1 MKHFKRAAAMLLAVV
16 LSLCLAV
23 TAFAADTEQK
33 TGSLTVTGSGLWV
46 PAADATG
53 AGTGKNVT
61 AIRMFTARVTGDAA
75 ADPVQKNEFDS
86 YVLEEKWGDFFKQTD
101 LFNNVKTAGGITDTA
116 VTADT
121 ITKEALSDAAVAY
134 VKSLTNNE
142 TTNAGTLADFAHKAQ
157 NWARKN
163 STTLSAKPSLVTV
176 KAATQDAGEDKTKGT
191 AAFNDL
197 PAGYY
202 LVFPDGG
209 STGDNSRGTD
219 AILVNVPRNGGNTA
233 VKIKSTFP
241 TVDKKVQTTEGGNST
256 DNGTA
261 QVGDTVTFK
270 LTAKVPDMT
279 DYDKYTFKFIDKLS
293 DGLEFV
299 ADSVE
304 VNIAKNK
311 ITAGANTYSAT
322 YEDTTKTLTVAFD
335 DLKNV
340 VKNGTDKVAT
350 DDEIVVTYKAKITK
364 DAVTTNPAKNTVYLE
379 YSNNPGTNELGKSNP
394 DESKVYTYDINIF
407 KFYKGEENAET
418 ALANATFKLTAS
430 EESTS
435 EAIKLVAEADGKT
448 YHVADAKELEDTSVT
463 KVTEVTTGADGKITI
478 KGLKAG
484 TYYLHETIAPT
495 GYNKLKKPIEIKI
508 DVTNND
514 YTKPSYTVNGTPNKA
529 NDSTIKVEN
538 VKGVMLPETGSIG
551 TIGLTALGVAVVLLG
566 VFAPRKKKKENQ

>member
-23 TAFAADTEQK
+23 TAFADNTDQP
-33 TGSLTVTGSGLWV
+33 TGTLRVTGSGLYI
-46 PAADATG
+46 PGEDEAAK
-53 AGTGKNVT
+53 GKNVT
-61 AIRMFTARVTGDAA
+61 AIRMFTARATEAA
-75 ADPVQKNEFDS
+75 TPNPNTFDS
-86 YVLEEKWGDFFKQTD
+86 YVLENKWEGFFKQD
-101 LFNNVKTAGGITDTA
+101 EIFNAMKTAGATTVSTA
-116 VTADT
+116 NDLDSA
-121 ITKEALSDAAVAY
+121 ALSDAAVAY
-134 VKSLTNNE
+134 INTLLSE
-142 TTNAGTLADFAHKAQ
+142 TTTTKGTTLVQFAHKAQ
-157 NWARKN
+157 KWVRSDEHKADFTDNVLKFT
-163 STTLSAKPSLVTV
+163 ST
-176 KAATQDAGEDKTKGT
+176 ATPVSGDTDKTKGT
-191 AAFNDL
+191 ATFSGL
-197 PAGYY
+197 TAGYY
-202 LVFPDGG
+202 LVFPEGG

-219 AILVNVPRNGGNTA
+219 AILVNVPKNGGVTEQT
-233 VKIKSTFP
+233 IKSAFP
-241 TVDKKVQTTEGGNST
+241 TVDKKVQTTEGGNPT

-304 VNIAKNK
+304 VNIANNK

-566 VFAPRKKKKENQ
+566 VFAPRKKKKENR

>member
-23 TAFAADTEQK
+23 TAFADNTVQS
-33 TGSLTVTGSGLWV
+33 TGNLTVTGSGLYN
-46 PAADATG
+46 PGDG
-53 AGTGKNVT
+53 AGKGKNVT
-61 AIRMFTARVTGDAA
+61 AIRMFTARVTGDAT
-75 ADPVQKNEFDS
+75 ADPAQKNEFDS
-86 YVLEEKWGDFFKQTD
+86 YVLEEKWDGFFKQDEIFTAM
-101 LFNNVKTAGGITDTA
+101 KTASVIGNEVEATA
-116 VTADT
+116 ITAD
-121 ITKEALSDAAVAY
+121 ELNDAAVAY
-134 VKSLTNNE
+134 LKTLQNDNSNK
-142 TTNAGTLADFAHKAQ
+142 GTLADFAHKAQ
-157 NWARKN
+157 KWARDN
-163 STTLSAKPSLVTV
+163 YVTLSADPSLVTV
-176 KAATQDAGEDKTKGT
+176 EAAAQDSGEDKTKGT
-191 AAFNDL
+191 ASFKDL
-197 PAGYY
+197 TAGYY
-202 LVFPDGG
+202 LVFPEGG

-219 AILVNVPRNGGNTA
+219 AILVNVPKNGGVTEQT
-233 VKIKSTFP
+233 IKSTFP
-241 TVDKKVQTTEGGNST
+241 TVDKKVQTTEGGDST

-279 DYDKYTFKFIDKLS
+279 DYNSYTFKFIDTLS

-299 ADSVE
+299 ANSVE
-304 VNIAKNK
+304 VNIANNK
-311 ITAGANTYSAT
+311 IEAGANTYSET
-322 YEDTTKTLTVAFD
+322 FVDGTKTLTVAFA

-340 VKNGTDKVAT
+340 VKSGTDKVAT

-379 YSNNPGTNELGKSNP
+379 YSNNPGTDELGKSNP

-407 KFYKGEENAET
+407 KFYTNESNTET

-430 EESTS
+430 EDSTS
-435 EAIKLVAEADGKT
+435 TAIELVKEEGTDLVYHVKGNNEADAVST
-448 YHVADAKELEDTSVT
+448 
-463 KVTEVTTGADGKITI
+463 VTTGADGKITI

-495 GYNKLKKPIEIKI
+495 GYNKLKKPIKIEIT
-508 DVTNND
+508 VTND
-514 YTKPSYTVNGTPNKA
+514 YTAPAYKVNDKNNA
-529 NDSTIKVEN
+529 DNTIKVEN

>member
-23 TAFAADTEQK
+23 TAFAKGTDVP
-33 TGSLTVTGSGLWV
+33 TGTLTVTGSGLYI
-46 PAADATG
+46 PGEDEAAK
-53 AGTGKNVT
+53 GKNVT
-61 AIRMFTARVTGDAA
+61 AIRMFTARATEAA
-75 ADPVQKNEFDS
+75 TPNPNTFDS
-86 YVLEEKWGDFFKQTD
+86 YVLENKWEGFFKQD
-101 LFNNVKTAGGITDTA
+101 EIFNAMKTAGATTVSTA
-116 VTADT
+116 NDLDSA
-121 ITKEALSDAAVAY
+121 ALSDAAVAY
-134 VKSLTNNE
+134 INTLLSE
-142 TTNAGTLADFAHKAQ
+142 TTTTKGTTLVEFAHKAQ
-157 NWARKN
+157 KWVRSDEHKADFTDNVLKFT
-163 STTLSAKPSLVTV
+163 ST
-176 KAATQDAGEDKTKGT
+176 ATPVSGDTDKTKGT
-191 AAFNDL
+191 ATFSGL
-197 PAGYY
+197 TAGYY
-202 LVFPDGG
+202 LVFPEGG

-219 AILVNVPRNGGNTA
+219 AILVNVPKNGGVTEQT
-233 VKIKSTFP
+233 IKSAFP
-241 TVDKKVQTTEGGNST
+241 TVDKKVQTTEGGNPT

-304 VNIAKNK
+304 VNIANNK

-566 VFAPRKKKKENQ
+566 VFAPRKKKKENR

>member
-23 TAFAADTEQK
+23 TAFADNTVQS
-33 TGSLTVTGSGLWV
+33 TGNLTVTGSGLYN
-46 PAADATG
+46 PGDG
-53 AGTGKNVT
+53 AGKGKNVT
-61 AIRMFTARVTGDAA
+61 AIRMFTARVTGDAT
-75 ADPVQKNEFDS
+75 ADPAQKNEFDN
-86 YVLEEKWGDFFKQTD
+86 YVLEEKWDGFFKQD
-101 LFNNVKTAGGITDTA
+101 EIFTAMKNAGVIGNEVVAATI
-116 VTADT
+116 TAD
-121 ITKEALSDAAVAY
+121 ELSDAAVAY
-134 VKSLTNNE
+134 LKTLQNDKSNK
-142 TTNAGTLADFAHKAQ
+142 GTLADFAHKAQ
-157 NWARKN
+157 KWARKN
-163 STTLSAKPSLVTV
+163 STTLSADPSLVTV
-176 KAATQDAGEDKTKGT
+176 EAAAQDSGEDKTKGT
-191 AAFNDL
+191 ASFKDL
-197 PAGYY
+197 TAGYY
-202 LVFPDGG
+202 LVFPEGG

-219 AILVNVPRNGGNTA
+219 AILVNVPKNGGVTEQT
-233 VKIKSTFP
+233 IKSTFP
-241 TVDKKVQTTEGGNST
+241 TVDKKVQTTEGGDST

-279 DYDKYTFKFIDKLS
+279 DYNSYTFKFIDTLS

-299 ADSVE
+299 ANSVE
-304 VNIAKNK
+304 VSIASNK
-311 ITAGANTYSAT
+311 ITAGDNTYSAT
-322 YEDTTKTLTVAFD
+322 FVDGTKTLTVAFA

-340 VKNGTDKVAT
+340 VKSGTDKVAT

-379 YSNNPGTNELGKSNP
+379 YSNNPGTDELGKSNP

-407 KFYKGEENAET
+407 KFYTNESNTET

-430 EESTS
+430 EDSTS
-435 EAIKLVAEADGKT
+435 TAIELVKEEGTDLVYHVKGNNEADAVST
-448 YHVADAKELEDTSVT
+448 
-463 KVTEVTTGADGKITI
+463 VTTGADGKITI

-495 GYNKLKKPIEIKI
+495 GYNKLKKPIKIEIT
-508 DVTNND
+508 VTND
-514 YTKPSYTVNGTPNKA
+514 YTAPSYKVDGTTQDN
-529 NDSTIKVEN
+529 NTIKVKN

>member
-23 TAFAADTEQK
+23 TAFAADNVQS
-33 TGSLTVTGSGLWV
+33 TGNLTVTGSGLWN
-46 PAADATG
+46 PSESK
-53 AGTGKNVT
+53 GKGVT
-61 AIRMFTARVTGDAA
+61 AIRMFTARVTGDAT

-101 LFNNVKTAGGITDTA
+101 LFNKVKTAGGITDTA

-163 STTLSAKPSLVTV
+163 STTLSANPSLVTV

-202 LVFPDGG
+202 LVFPEGG
-209 STGDNSRGTD
+209 STGNNSRGTD
-219 AILVNVPRNGGNTA
+219 AILVNVPRDGKNTA

-241 TVDKKVQTTEGGNST
+241 TVDKKVST
-256 DNGTA
+256 DNNTYQDNTTA

-270 LTAKVPDMT
+270 LTAKVPDMA
-279 DYDKYTFKFIDKLS
+279 DYTAYKFVFHDTLS
-293 DGLEFV
+293 NGLEFV
-299 ADSVE
+299 ANSVE
-304 VNIAKNK
+304 VSIASNK
-311 ITAGANTYSAT
+311 ITAGDNTYSAT
-322 YEDTTKTLTVAFD
+322 YVDDTKKLTVAFT

-340 VKNGTDKVAT
+340 VKSGTDKVAT

-364 DAVTTNPAKNTVYLE
+364 DAVTTNPATNKAHLE
-379 YSNNPGTNELGKSNP
+379 YSNDPSGTGTGTSNP

-407 KFYKGEENAET
+407 KYYKGEGNTET
-418 ALANATFKLTAS
+418 GLANATFKLTAS
-430 EESTS
+430 EDSTS
-435 EAIKLVAEADGKT
+435 TAIELVKEEGTDLVYHVKGNNEADAVST
-448 YHVADAKELEDTSVT
+448 
-463 KVTEVTTGADGKITI
+463 VTTGADGKITI

-495 GYNKLKKPIEIKI
+495 GYNKLKKPIKIEIT
-508 DVTNND
+508 VTDNN
-514 YTKPSYTVNGTPNKA
+514 YTTPSYKVDDKA
-529 NDSTIKVEN
+529 NADNTIKVEN

-551 TIGLTALGVAVVLLG
+551 TIGLTALGIAVVLLG

>member
-23 TAFAADTEQK
+23 TAFADNTDQP
-33 TGSLTVTGSGLWV
+33 TGTLRVTGSGLYI
-46 PAADATG
+46 PGEDEAAK
-53 AGTGKNVT
+53 GKNVT
-61 AIRMFTARVTGDAA
+61 AIRMFTARATEAA
-75 ADPVQKNEFDS
+75 TPNPNTFDS
-86 YVLEEKWGDFFKQTD
+86 YVLENKWEGFFKQD
-101 LFNNVKTAGGITDTA
+101 EIFNAMKTAGATTVSTA
-116 VTADT
+116 NDLDSA
-121 ITKEALSDAAVAY
+121 ALSDAAVAY
-134 VKSLTNNE
+134 INTLLSE
-142 TTNAGTLADFAHKAQ
+142 TTTTKGTTLVEFAHKAQ
-157 NWARKN
+157 KWVRSDEHKADFTDNVLKFT
-163 STTLSAKPSLVTV
+163 ST
-176 KAATQDAGEDKTKGT
+176 ATPVSGDTDKTKGT
-191 AAFNDL
+191 ATFSGL
-197 PAGYY
+197 TAGYY
-202 LVFPDGG
+202 LVFPEGG

-219 AILVNVPRNGGNTA
+219 AILVNVPKNGGVTEQT
-233 VKIKSTFP
+233 IKSAFP
-241 TVDKKVQTTEGGNST
+241 TVDKKVQTTEGGNPT

-304 VNIAKNK
+304 VNIANNK

-340 VKNGTDKVAT
+340 VKNGTDKLAT

-566 VFAPRKKKKENQ
+566 VFAPRKKKKENR

>member
-23 TAFAADTEQK
+23 TAFADNTDQP
-33 TGSLTVTGSGLWV
+33 TGTLRVTGSGLYI
-46 PAADATG
+46 PGEDEAAK
-53 AGTGKNVT
+53 GKNVT
-61 AIRMFTARVTGDAA
+61 AIRMFTARATEAA
-75 ADPVQKNEFDS
+75 TPNPNTFDS
-86 YVLEEKWGDFFKQTD
+86 YVLENKWEGFFKQD
-101 LFNNVKTAGGITDTA
+101 EIFNAMKTAGATTVSTA
-116 VTADT
+116 NDLDSA
-121 ITKEALSDAAVAY
+121 ALSDAAVAY
-134 VKSLTNNE
+134 INTLLSE
-142 TTNAGTLADFAHKAQ
+142 TTTTKGTTLVEFAHKAQ
-157 NWARKN
+157 KWVRSDEHKADFTDNVLKFT
-163 STTLSAKPSLVTV
+163 ST
-176 KAATQDAGEDKTKGT
+176 ATPVSGDTDKTKGT
-191 AAFNDL
+191 ATFSGL
-197 PAGYY
+197 TAGYY
-202 LVFPDGG
+202 LVFPEGG

-219 AILVNVPRNGGNTA
+219 AILVNVPKNGGVTEQT
-233 VKIKSTFP
+233 IKSAFP
-241 TVDKKVQTTEGGNST
+241 TVDKKVQTTEGGNPT

-304 VNIAKNK
+304 VNIANNK

-514 YTKPSYTVNGTPNKA
+514 YTKASYTVNGTPNKA

-566 VFAPRKKKKENQ
+566 VFAPRKKKKENR

>member
-23 TAFAADTEQK
+23 TAFADNTDQP
-33 TGSLTVTGSGLWV
+33 TGTLRVTGSGLYI
-46 PAADATG
+46 PGEDEAAK
-53 AGTGKNVT
+53 GKNVT
-61 AIRMFTARVTGDAA
+61 AIRMFTARATEAA
-75 ADPVQKNEFDS
+75 TPNPNTFDS
-86 YVLEEKWGDFFKQTD
+86 YVLENKWEGFFKQD
-101 LFNNVKTAGGITDTA
+101 EIFNAMKTAGATTVSTA
-116 VTADT
+116 NDLDSA
-121 ITKEALSDAAVAY
+121 ALSDAAVAY
-134 VKSLTNNE
+134 INTLLSE
-142 TTNAGTLADFAHKAQ
+142 TTTTKGTTLVEFAHKAQ
-157 NWARKN
+157 KWVRSDEHKADFTYNVLKFT
-163 STTLSAKPSLVTV
+163 ST
-176 KAATQDAGEDKTKGT
+176 ATPVSGDTDKTKGT
-191 AAFNDL
+191 ATFSGL
-197 PAGYY
+197 TAGYY
-202 LVFPDGG
+202 LVFPEGG

-219 AILVNVPRNGGNTA
+219 AILVNVPKNGGATEQT
-233 VKIKSTFP
+233 IKSAFP
-241 TVDKKVQTTEGGNST
+241 TVDKKVQTTEGGNPT

-304 VNIAKNK
+304 VNIANNK

-566 VFAPRKKKKENQ
+566 VFAPRKKKKENR

>member
-23 TAFAADTEQK
+23 TAFADNTDQP
-33 TGSLTVTGSGLWV
+33 TGTLRVTGSGLYIHGEDE
-46 PAADATG
+46 AAK
-53 AGTGKNVT
+53 GKNVT
-61 AIRMFTARVTGDAA
+61 AIRMFTARATEAA
-75 ADPVQKNEFDS
+75 TPNPNTFDS
-86 YVLEEKWGDFFKQTD
+86 YVLENKWEGFFKQD
-101 LFNNVKTAGGITDTA
+101 EIFNAMKTAGATTVSTA
-116 VTADT
+116 NDLDSA
-121 ITKEALSDAAVAY
+121 ALSDAAVAY
-134 VKSLTNNE
+134 INTLLSE
-142 TTNAGTLADFAHKAQ
+142 TTTTKGTTLVEFAHKAQ
-157 NWARKN
+157 KWVRSDEHKADFTDNVLKFT
-163 STTLSAKPSLVTV
+163 ST
-176 KAATQDAGEDKTKGT
+176 ATPVSGDTDKTKGT
-191 AAFNDL
+191 ATFSGL
-197 PAGYY
+197 TAGYY
-202 LVFPDGG
+202 LVFPEGG

-219 AILVNVPRNGGNTA
+219 AILVNVPKNGGVTEQT
-233 VKIKSTFP
+233 IKSAFP
-241 TVDKKVQTTEGGNST
+241 TVDKKVQTTEGGNPT

-304 VNIAKNK
+304 VNIANNK

-566 VFAPRKKKKENQ
+566 VFAPRKKKKENR